1 MQYRV
6 TYGTDKLLWVEYEF
20 EPATFR
26 TAPTLL
32 VAEPSA
38 RSHLVIN

>member
-6 TYGTDKLLWVEYEF
+6 TYGTDKLLQVESEF

-26 TAPTLL
+26 MASTLL
-32 VAEPSA
+32 VADPS
-38 RSHLVIN
+38 VITVTK